1 MQTADIEREIRTFLV
16 NNYLFGRNEEL
27 RDDESLLHSVI
38 DSTGVLELVVF
49 LQDNFA
55 IVVEDSEVVPDNLES
70 LRTVVALVERKLRS
84 KT

>member
-70 LRTVVALVERKLRS
+70 LKTVVALVERKLRS